1 MGSIVSKHNQ
11 KSVMNCMQCII
22 LSKDNVDDVCDDT
35 GIFGVSLLIN
45 TLQFIIAN
53 IISTLE

>member
-1 MGSIVSKHNQ
+1 
-11 KSVMNCMQCII
+11 MNCMQCII
-22 LSKDNVDDVCDDT
+22 ISKDIVDDVCDDT
-35 GIFGVSLLIN
+35 GIFGVSLLILLIN